1 VENIIILS
9 LATFRI
15 ASLLVNEEGPF
26 GIFVRL
32 RGAVGVTLNQYHQEE
47 ATTIWGELF
56 TCIWC
61 MSVWAGCGWTLVY
74 FIFPTIAIWLA
85 LPFALSAAAIFINRW
100 AA

>member
-1 VENIIILS
+1 MENILILS

-32 RGAVGVTLNQYHQEE
+32 RGAVGVTVNQYHQEE
-47 ATTIWGELF
+47 ATTFWGELF

-61 MSVWAGCGWTLVY
+61 MSVWVGCGWTLAHLL
-74 FIFPTIAIWLA
+74 FPAVTIWLA
-85 LPFALSAAAIFINRW
+85 LPFALSGAAILFNR
-100 AA
+100 